1 MITNAK
7 INEIKDPI
15 EIIIALY
22 VFKTFEI
29 SYFEV
34 PFFTLLSK
42 VPSVILHVLLKV
54 PSGTNCSVEKDVV
67 KSRVAIVVS

>member
-7 INEIKDPI
+7 IHEIKDPI
-15 EIIIALY
+15 EIITALY

-29 SYFEV
+29 LLSAV
-34 PFFTLLSK
+34 PFVALLSK
-42 VPSVILHVLLKV
+42 VPSVILLLKV
-54 PSGTNCSVEKDVV
+54 PSGSNCSVEKDVV